1 MMIHILSLIRSLVLT
16 PMQLTTQFRVP
27 RLHFEQLAYI
37 KALMSSALWNHGSFI
52 ERLKDELAREWLVG
66 DPVATEAL
74 GTLIFS
80 SEVGEPSQHPALQ
93 IASNLDRYLA
103 EAVEMDGGY
112 VDYYRA
118 MWSNRSR
125 NRRTMCRVIKGF
137 HILEENA
144 LQFDILL
151 NEKCPKLMHRPLET
165 WALTKK
171 LESMAMVIELG
182 FELNLYERHE
192 TLFMYW

>member
-1 MMIHILSLIRSLVLT
+1 
-16 PMQLTTQFRVP
+16 
-27 RLHFEQLAYI
+27 
-37 KALMSSALWNHGSFI
+37 MSSALWNSGSFI
-52 ERLKDELAREWLVG
+52 ERLKDEMAKEWLVG
-66 DPVATEAL
+66 DPIATEAL

-80 SEVGEPSQHPALQ
+80 SNEVAESSQHPALQ
-93 IASNLDRYLA
+93 IASSLDTFLV

-125 NRRTMCRVIKGF
+125 NRRTMCRVINGF
-137 HILEENA
+137 HILEQNA
-144 LQFDILL
+144 PQFDNVI
-151 NEKCPKLMHRPLET
+151 NEKCPKVMRRPLET

-182 FELNLYERHE
+182 FELNLYDAHE